1 MTSRFAQ
8 LNGTISG
15 VGTDMVVLS
24 HGFGTDQT
32 AWGAI
37 RPWLDERF
45 RVISFD
51 LAGSGPGGEA
61 SYDFRRHDTLFGFAD
76 DLLEVL
82 AELDV
87 ERCIYISHSV
97 SGMIGAAAA
106 VAQPEAF
113 ARLVMIGA
121 SPRYLNEPGYRGGF
135 DQADLDQLYDGMA
148 ANFQAWGAGF
158 APAVIGVPDNAAVH
172 EFCRTLFLIRPDI
185 ALATS
190 RTIFQSDMRSIAE
203 RLERPTH
210 LLQTAKD
217 LAVPQEVALWLNRHI
232 EGSSLDV
239 LDAEGHLPHMTA
251 PAEVIRLLEQRLM
264 KTESKG

>member
-1 MTSRFAQ
+1 MASKFAQ
-8 LNGTISG
+8 LNGMTTG
-15 VGTDMVVLS
+15 AGDAVVVLS

-37 RPWLDERF
+37 RPWLDQRF

-51 LAGSGPGGEA
+51 LAGSGEGGED

-82 AELDV
+82 AELGI
-87 ERCIYISHSV
+87 ERCTYIGHSV

-121 SPRYLNEPGYRGGF
+121 SPRYLNESGYRGGF
-135 DQADLDQLYDGMA
+135 DQSDLDQLYDGMA

-158 APAVIGVPDNAAVH
+158 APAVVGVPDNQAVY

-190 RTIFQSDMRSIAE
+190 RTIFQSDMRMIAD

-217 LAVPQEVALWLNRHI
+217 LAVPPDVAAWLHRHI
-232 EGSSLDV
+232 EGSTLDI

-251 PAEVIRLLEQRLM
+251 PGEVIRLLEQRLLANH
-264 KTESKG
+264 GRG

>member
-1 MTSRFAQ
+1 MASKFAQ
-8 LNGTISG
+8 LNGTMTGAGSA
-15 VGTDMVVLS
+15 VVVLS

-51 LAGSGPGGEA
+51 LAGAGPGGEA

-82 AELDV
+82 AELSID
-87 ERCIYISHSV
+87 RCIYIGHSV
-97 SGMIGAAAA
+97 SGMIGVAAA
-106 VAQPEAF
+106 VAQPDVF
-113 ARLVMIGA
+113 AKLVMIGA

-135 DQADLDQLYDGMA
+135 DQSDLDQVFDAMA

-158 APAVIGVPDNAAVH
+158 APAVVGVPDTEAVH
-172 EFCRTLFLIRPDI
+172 DFCRTLFLIRPDI
-185 ALATS
+185 ALATA
-190 RTIFQSDMRSIAE
+190 RTIFQSDMRAIAE

-210 LLQTAKD
+210 LLQTAND
-217 LAVPQEVALWLNRHI
+217 LAVPREVAAWLHRHI
-232 EGSSLDV
+232 DGSSLDV
-239 LDAEGHLPHMTA
+239 MDAHGHLPHMTA
-251 PAEVIRLLEQRLM
+251 PAEVIRLLEQRLVTTADM
-264 KTESKG
+264 G

>member
-1 MTSRFAQ
+1 VASKFER
-8 LNGTISG
+8 LNGTLTG
-15 VGTDMVVLS
+15 AGDAVVVLS

-37 RPWLDERF
+37 RPWLDQRF
-45 RVISFD
+45 RVVSFD
-51 LAGSGPGGEA
+51 LAGAGPGGEA

-87 ERCIYISHSV
+87 ERCVYVSHSV

-106 VAQPEAF
+106 VARPEAF
-113 ARLVMIGA
+113 ATLVMIGA

-135 DQADLDQLYDGMA
+135 DQPDLDQLYDGMA

-158 APAVIGVPDNAAVH
+158 APAVVGVPDNEAVH

-190 RTIFQSDMRSIAE
+190 RTIFQSDMRAIAE

-210 LLQTAKD
+210 FLQTARD
-217 LAVPQEVALWLNRHI
+217 LAVPPEVAAWLHRHVD
-232 EGSSLDV
+232 GSTLDI
-239 LDAEGHLPHMTA
+239 LDAQGHLPHMTA
-251 PAEVIRLLEQRLM
+251 PAEVLRLLEQRLM
-264 KTESKG
+264 VTEGIG

>member
-82 AELDV
+82 TELDV

>member
-1 MTSRFAQ
+1 LVSKFAQ
-8 LNGTISG
+8 LNGRITGAGDG
-15 VGTDMVVLS
+15 VVVLS

-32 AWGAI
+32 AWDGI
-37 RPWLDERF
+37 RPWLDQRF

-51 LAGSGPGGEA
+51 LAGAGPGGET

-76 DLLEVL
+76 DLLDVL
-82 AELDV
+82 GELNV
-87 ERCIYISHSV
+87 ERCIYIGHSV

-113 ARLVMIGA
+113 ARLVLIGA

-135 DQADLDQLYDGMA
+135 DQPDLDQLHDGMA

-158 APAVIGVPDNAAVH
+158 APAVVGVPDNQAVH
-172 EFCRTLFLIRPDI
+172 DFCRTLFLIRPDI

-190 RTIFQSDMRSIAE
+190 RTIFQSDMRAIAE

-210 LLQTAKD
+210 IIQTARD
-217 LAVPQEVALWLNRHI
+217 LAVPQEVAVWLNRHI
-232 EGSSLDV
+232 DGSTLDI

-251 PAEVIRLLEQRLM
+251 PAAVIRLLAQRLA
-264 KTESKG
+264 TEGVG

>member
-1 MTSRFAQ
+1 MASRFAQ
-8 LNGTISG
+8 LNGTVTG
-15 VGTDMVVLS
+15 RGDAVVVLS
-24 HGFGTDQT
+24 HGFGTDQS
-32 AWGAI
+32 AWAAI

-45 RVISFD
+45 RVASFD

-61 SYDFRRHDTLFGFAD
+61 SYDFHRHDTLFGFAD

-87 ERCIYISHSV
+87 EHCVYIGHSV
-97 SGMIGAAAA
+97 GGMIGAAAA

-113 ARLVMIGA
+113 DRLVMLGA

-135 DQADLDQLYDGMA
+135 DQTDLDQLHDGMA

-158 APAVIGVPDNAAVH
+158 APAVVGVPDNAAVH

-185 ALATS
+185 ALAMS
-190 RTIFQSDMRSIAE
+190 RTIFRSDMRAIAE

-217 LAVPQEVALWLNRHI
+217 LAVPPEAAEWLNRHI
-232 EGSSLDV
+232 KGSTLDI

-251 PAEVIRLLEQRLM
+251 PSEVIRLLHQRLI
-264 KTESKG
+264 TAADRA

>member
-1 MTSRFAQ
+1 LASKFAQ
-8 LNGTISG
+8 LNGTITG
-15 VGTDMVVLS
+15 AGGPVVVLS

-32 AWGAI
+32 AWSAI

-45 RVISFD
+45 RVISFN
-51 LAGSGPGGEA
+51 LAGAGPGGEV

-76 DLLEVL
+76 DLLELL

-87 ERCIYISHSV
+87 ERCTFIGHSV

-106 VAQPEAF
+106 VAQPEPF
-113 ARLVMIGA
+113 ARLVWIGA
-121 SPRYLNEPGYRGGF
+121 SPRYLNESGYRGGF
-135 DQADLDQLYDGMA
+135 EQADLDQLYDGMA

-158 APAVIGVPDNAAVH
+158 APAVVGVPDNEAVD

-190 RTIFQSDMRSIAE
+190 RTIFQSDMRAIAA

-210 LLQTAKD
+210 ILQTGND
-217 LAVPQEVALWLNRHI
+217 LAVPLEVAAWLHRHVD
-232 EGSSLDV
+232 GSTLDV
-239 LDAEGHLPHMTA
+239 LDAQGHLPHMTA
-251 PAEVIRLLEQRLM
+251 PAEVIRLLERHLV
-264 KTESKG
+264 TTVGVG

>member
-1 MTSRFAQ
+1 
-8 LNGTISG
+8 
-15 VGTDMVVLS
+15 MVVLS

-203 RLERPTH
+203 RLECPTH

>member
-1 MTSRFAQ
+1 MASRFTQ
-8 LNGTISG
+8 LNGTITG
-15 VGTDMVVLS
+15 AGRLPLVLS

-32 AWGAI
+32 AWAAI
-37 RPWLDERF
+37 RPWLDQRF

-51 LAGSGPGGEA
+51 LPGSGPHGAE
-61 SYDFRRHDTLFGFAD
+61 SYDARRHDTLFGFAD

-82 AELDV
+82 AELAV
-87 ERCIYISHSV
+87 ERCIYIGHSV

-113 ARLVMIGA
+113 ARLVLIAA

-158 APAVIGVPDNAAVH
+158 APAVVGVPDNQVVH

-185 ALATS
+185 ALATA
-190 RTIFQSDMRSIAE
+190 RTIFQTDMRAIAR

-210 LLQTAKD
+210 LLQTARD
-217 LAVPQEVALWLNRHI
+217 LAVPPEVAGWLHRHI
-232 EGSSLDV
+232 DGATLDIT
-239 LDAEGHLPHMTA
+239 DAEGHLPHMTA
-251 PAEVIRLLEQRLM
+251 PAEVIRLLEQRLTPKAM
-264 KTESKG
+264 G

>member
-1 MTSRFAQ
+1 LPSKFAQ
-8 LNGTISG
+8 LNGTITG
-15 VGTDMVVLS
+15 AGDEVVVLS

-37 RPWLDERF
+37 RPWLDQRF

-82 AELDV
+82 AELDI
-87 ERCIYISHSV
+87 ERCTYISHSV

-106 VAQPEAF
+106 AAQPEAF
-113 ARLVMIGA
+113 ARLVLIGA
-121 SPRYLNEPGYRGGF
+121 SPRYLNEPTYRGGF
-135 DQADLDQLYDGMA
+135 DQSDLDQLHDGMA

-158 APAVIGVPDNAAVH
+158 APAVVGVPDNAAVD

-190 RTIFQSDMRSIAE
+190 RTIFQSDMRAIAE

-210 LLQTAKD
+210 LLQTARD
-217 LAVPQEVALWLNRHI
+217 LAVPQAVAQWLNRHI
-232 EGSSLDV
+232 GGSTLDI

-251 PAEVIRLLEQRLM
+251 PDEVIRLLRLRLPQM
-264 KTESKG
+264 NGAG

>member
-1 MTSRFAQ
+1 MASRFAQ
-8 LNGTISG
+8 LNGTITGSG
-15 VGTDMVVLS
+15 DDVVVLS

-32 AWGAI
+32 AWAAI

-45 RVISFD
+45 RVVSFD
-51 LAGSGPGGEA
+51 LAGAGAGGEA

-76 DLLEVL
+76 DLLDVL

-87 ERCIYISHSV
+87 ERCTYISHSV

-106 VAQPEAF
+106 VARPEAF
-113 ARLVMIGA
+113 ARLVLIGA

-135 DQADLDQLYDGMA
+135 DQSDLDQLYDGMA

-158 APAVIGVPDNAAVH
+158 APAVVGVPDNEAVD

-185 ALATS
+185 ALATC
-190 RTIFQSDMRSIAE
+190 RTIFQSDMRTIAD

-210 LLQTAKD
+210 LLQTAND
-217 LAVPQEVALWLNRHI
+217 LAVPAEVAGWLHRHVD
-232 EGSSLDV
+232 GSTLDIM
-239 LDAEGHLPHMTA
+239 DARGHLPHMTA
-251 PAEVIRLLEQRLM
+251 PAEVIRHLEQRLATAQGM
-264 KTESKG
+264 G

>member
-1 MTSRFAQ
+1 MASKFAQ
-8 LNGTISG
+8 LNGTMTG
-15 VGTDMVVLS
+15 KGRAVVVLS

-32 AWGAI
+32 AWSAI

-45 RVISFD
+45 RVVSFD
-51 LAGSGPGGEA
+51 LAGSGPGGGA

-82 AELDV
+82 AELDL

-135 DQADLDQLYDGMA
+135 DQTDLDQLHDGMA

-158 APAVIGVPDNAAVH
+158 APAVVGVPDNAAVH

-190 RTIFQSDMRSIAE
+190 RTIFQSDMRGIAE
-203 RLERPTH
+203 RLKRPTH
-210 LLQTAKD
+210 ILQTARD
-217 LAVPQEVALWLNRHI
+217 LAVPPDVAVWLHRHI
-232 EGSSLDV
+232 EGSTLDIM
-239 LDAEGHLPHMTA
+239 DAHGHLPHMTA
-251 PAEVIRLLEQRLM
+251 PAEVIRLLEQCLM
-264 KTESKG
+264 TTEAMG